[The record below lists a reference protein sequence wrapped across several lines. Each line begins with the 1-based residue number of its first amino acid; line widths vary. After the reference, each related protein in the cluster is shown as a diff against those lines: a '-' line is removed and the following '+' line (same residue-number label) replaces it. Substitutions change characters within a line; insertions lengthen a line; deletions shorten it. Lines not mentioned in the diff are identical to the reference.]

1 VLDPHFKL
9 KYMRFYSGRLYDVEK
24 AENFT
29 KKVTNTLLRLYEYY
43 MKVDEDVEI
52 VHDAEISRNKH
63 DVNVDSIVIYDMS
76 NDLTFQFKKH
86 LKEEDDVERKKKR
99 LRGI

>member
-1 VLDPHFKL
+1 VLNPRFKL
-9 KYMRFYSGRLYDVEK
+9 KCIRFCSGRLYDVENTK
-24 AENFT
+24 TFT

-43 MKVDEDVEI
+43 MKVDEEVEI
-52 VHDAEISRNKH
+52 VHDAEIIRNKH
-63 DVNVDSIVIYDMS
+63 DVNVDSIMIYDMS

-86 LKEEDDVERKKKR
+86 LKEEDDVEEKKIR